1 MTGGE
6 PLMDKNT
13 FKIFDHVKKNPHK
26 DLQLSITSNCCPP
39 KGQWQKFID
48 DLKEI
53 TDQNAID
60 HFMLFC
66 SLDSWGKQAEYIRSG
81 MDFDVLYKN
90 ITQYLRESNKH
101 SLTFI
106 ITCNILCLPGWME
119 YFQNILQLRKTYNT
133 DRQLIWFDT
142 PMLTD
147 PKWMSMKLATKEML
161 QPLLDSIEFM
171 EANKETVENRY
182 KGFKDYEIDKVRRLY
197 DWASE
202 PMSEKDE
209 ILYKKNF
216 HKYFEQHDARRKLDI
231 RETFPVMLP
240 FINECKELCNGR

>member
-1 MTGGE
+1 
-6 PLMDKNT
+6 
-13 FKIFDHVKKNPHK
+13 
-26 DLQLSITSNCCPP
+26 
-39 KGQWQKFID
+39 
-48 DLKEI
+48 
-53 TDQNAID
+53 
-60 HFMLFC
+60 
-66 SLDSWGKQAEYIRSG
+66 
-81 MDFDVLYKN
+81 
-90 ITQYLRESNKH
+90 
-101 SLTFI
+101 
-106 ITCNILCLPGWME
+106 ME

-216 HKYFEQHDARRKLDI
+216 HKYFEQQDSRRNTNI
-231 RETFPVMLP
+231 RETFPQMLE
-240 FINECKELCNGR
+240 FINECKELCNGK

>member
-13 FKIFDHVKKNPHK
+13 FKIFDHVKKNPKK
-26 DLQLSITSNCCPP
+26 DLHLSITSNCCPP
-39 KGQWQKFID
+39 KGQWQKFMD

-53 TDQNAID
+53 TDQDAID

-66 SLDSWGKQAEYIRSG
+66 SLDSWGKQAEYIRTG

-90 ITQYLRESNKH
+90 ITEYLGKSNKH

-106 ITCNILCLPGWME
+106 ITCNILCLPNWMT
-119 YFQNILQLRKTYNT
+119 YFENILELRKMYNT

-147 PKWMSMKLATKEML
+147 PKWMSMKLASKEML
-161 QPLLDSIEFM
+161 QPLLDSIAFM
-171 EANKETVENRY
+171 EANKETVENRF
-182 KGFKDYEIDKVRRLY
+182 KGFKDYEIDKVKRLY
-197 DWASE
+197 DWAVE
-202 PMSEKDE
+202 PMSEE
-209 ILYKKNF
+209 EERLHKKNF
-216 HKYFEQHDARRKLDI
+216 YKYFQQYDQRRNLNI
-231 RETFPVMLP
+231 RETFPELID
-240 FINECKELCNGR
+240 FIDNCGKL

>member
-1 MTGGE
+1 
-6 PLMDKNT
+6 
-13 FKIFDHVKKNPHK
+13 
-26 DLQLSITSNCCPP
+26 
-39 KGQWQKFID
+39 
-48 DLKEI
+48 
-53 TDQNAID
+53 
-60 HFMLFC
+60 
-66 SLDSWGKQAEYIRSG
+66 
-81 MDFDVLYKN
+81 
-90 ITQYLRESNKH
+90 
-101 SLTFI
+101 
-106 ITCNILCLPGWME
+106 
-119 YFQNILQLRKTYNT
+119 
-133 DRQLIWFDT
+133 
-142 PMLTD
+142 MLTD